1 MKRYGIERQT
11 LLVTLIPIL
20 VMAILLES
28 YFIFT
33 RFADLERSLLE
44 RSRLLAQQ
52 LASSCEYAVFSGNT
66 TLLKQ
71 NVDAARSFQD
81 VKSIAVLD
89 AESRLILESGSGEAL
104 LHLNRPG
111 LNQPDLSDIAAFV
124 TVYQDSNILRLYE
137 PIKATQIN
145 LDGLLA
151 APADAARLGAVMIEI
166 SKQSL
171 NKQKQEFLIFSVLS
185 TLLVFTLAMILALR
199 AARSITRPILHMHQ
213 TIRRIGAGDLETNI
227 IPNYNIH
234 ELHELADGIGEMA
247 QQLLRDRDMLE
258 SRIVAATD
266 DLRVK
271 NEEAEQ
277 AHLEKERLNENLAV
291 ALSELQAIMEANP
304 DILYVF
310 NRQGELIQWNSSFA
324 KFCGL
329 PAEKMLNMN
338 VTDFVC
344 KADRAAVA
352 KGVLEVFTKGSA
364 TLEVQLPRHDGV
376 LIPFL
381 CNGVVLK
388 NAKGKVIGFTGT
400 GKDVSDRKL
409 AAEHI
414 HHMAHYDI
422 LTDLPNRSLLSDR
435 LQQAIISCKRDHTHL
450 ALMFLDL
457 DMFKYI
463 NDKLGHDIGDLLL
476 KEVAKR
482 ILECLR
488 ESDTAARIGGDEF
501 VVLLPSVDSIQTAM
515 MVAEKIRHELSLP
528 YEITGH
534 SLSISSSIGIAVY
547 PEHGSEEKVLLK
559 NADTA
564 MYLAKQNGRNMVV
577 FYPS

>member
-20 VMAILLES
+20 LMAILLES
-28 YFIFT
+28 YFIVT
-33 RFADLERSLLE
+33 RFSDLDRSLLE

-52 LASSCEYAVFSGNT
+52 LASACEYAVFSGNT

-71 NVDAARSFQD
+71 NVDAARAFQD

-89 AESRLILESGSGEAL
+89 AESRLILESGSGEDLSL
-104 LHLNRPG
+104 LNQPG
-111 LNQPDLSDIAAFV
+111 LNRAHVNASAVPL
-124 TVYQDSNILRLYE
+124 YQDGNILRLYE

-151 APADAARLGAVMIEI
+151 PAVDAGRLGAVMIEI

-171 NKQKQEFLIFSVLS
+171 NRQKQEFLIFSLLA

-199 AARSITRPILHMHQ
+199 AARSITRPIMQMHQ
-213 TIRRIGAGDLETNI
+213 TIRRIGAGDLETSI
-227 IPNYNIH
+227 FPEYNIH

-277 AHLEKERLNENLAV
+277 AHLEKERLNENLSI

-310 NRQGELIQWNSSFA
+310 NRQGELVQWNSSFA

-329 PAEKMLNMN
+329 AAEKMLNMP
-338 VTDFVC
+338 VTDFVS
-344 KADRAAVA
+344 KEDKAAVA
-352 KGVLEVFTKGSA
+352 KGVLEVFSKGTA
-364 TLEVQLPRHDGV
+364 TLEVKLLRHDGV
-376 LIPFL
+376 FVHFL
-381 CNGVVLK
+381 CNAVVLK
-388 NAKGKVIGFTGT
+388 NREGKVIGFTGT

-435 LQQAIISCKRDHTHL
+435 LHQSIMTCKRDHTQL

-476 KEVAKR
+476 KEVAQR

-501 VVLLPSVDSIQTAM
+501 VVLLPSVESIQTAM
-515 MVAEKIRHELSLP
+515 MVAEKIRQALSQP
-528 YEITGH
+528 FEIAGH
-534 SLSISSSIGIAVY
+534 SLSISTSIGIVVY
-547 PEHGSEEKVLLK
+547 PEHGSEEKALLK

-564 MYLAKQNGRNMVV
+564 MYLAKQSGRNTVV
-577 FYPS
+577 LYPS

>member
-20 VMAILLES
+20 LMAILLES
-28 YFIFT
+28 YFIVT
-33 RFADLERSLLE
+33 RFSDLDRSLLE

-52 LASSCEYAVFSGNT
+52 LASACEYAVFSGNT

-71 NVDAARSFQD
+71 NVDAARAFQD

-89 AESRLILESGSGEAL
+89 AESRLILESGSGEDLSL
-104 LHLNRPG
+104 LNQPG
-111 LNQPDLSDIAAFV
+111 LNRAHVNASAVPL
-124 TVYQDSNILRLYE
+124 YQDGNILRLYE

-151 APADAARLGAVMIEI
+151 PAVDAGRLGAVMIEI

-171 NKQKQEFLIFSVLS
+171 NRQKQEFLIFSLLA

-199 AARSITRPILHMHQ
+199 AARSITRPIMQMHQ
-213 TIRRIGAGDLETNI
+213 TIRRIGAGDLETSI
-227 IPNYNIH
+227 FPEYNIH

-277 AHLEKERLNENLAV
+277 AHLEKERLNENLSI

-310 NRQGELIQWNSSFA
+310 NRQGELVQWNSSFA

-329 PAEKMLNMN
+329 AAEKMLNMP
-338 VTDFVC
+338 VTDFVS
-344 KADRAAVA
+344 KEDKAAVA
-352 KGVLEVFTKGSA
+352 KGVLEVFSKGTA
-364 TLEVQLPRHDGV
+364 TLEVKLLRHDGV
-376 LIPFL
+376 FVHFL
-381 CNGVVLK
+381 CNAVVLK
-388 NAKGKVIGFTGT
+388 NREGKVIGFTGT

-435 LQQAIISCKRDHTHL
+435 LHQSIMTCKRDHTQL

-476 KEVAKR
+476 KEVAQR

-501 VVLLPSVDSIQTAM
+501 VVLLPSVESIQTAM
-515 MVAEKIRHELSLP
+515 MVAEKIRQALSQP
-528 YEITGH
+528 FEIAGH
-534 SLSISSSIGIAVY
+534 MLSISTSIGIVVY
-547 PEHGSEEKVLLK
+547 PEHGSEEKALLK

-564 MYLAKQNGRNMVV
+564 MYLAKQSGRNTVV
-577 FYPS
+577 LYPS

>member
-33 RFADLERSLLE
+33 RFADLDRSLLE

-89 AESRLILESGSGEAL
+89 AESRLILESGGGEGLSLLYRPAL
-104 LHLNRPG
+104 KQAH
-111 LNQPDLSDIAAFV
+111 LSDIAV
-124 TVYQDSNILRLYE
+124 PLYQDSNILRLYE
-137 PIKATQIN
+137 PIKTTQIN

-151 APADAARLGAVMIEI
+151 APVDAGRLGAVMIEI

-171 NKQKQEFLIFSVLS
+171 NNQKQEFLIFSLLA

-199 AARSITRPILHMHQ
+199 AARSITRPIMQMHQ

-227 IPNYNIH
+227 SPAYNIH
-234 ELHELADGIGEMA
+234 ELHELAGGIGDMA

-277 AHLEKERLNENLAV
+277 AHLEKERLNEHLSI

-329 PAEKMLNMN
+329 PAEKMLNMH
-338 VTDFVC
+338 VTGFVC
-344 KADRAAVA
+344 KEDKAAVA
-352 KGVLEVFTKGSA
+352 KGVLEVFTRGTA
-364 TLEVQLPRHDGV
+364 TLEVKLLRHDGV
-376 LIPFL
+376 FVHFL

-388 NAKGKVIGFTGT
+388 NRDGKVIGFTGT

-463 NDKLGHDIGDLLL
+463 NDRLGHDIGDLLL

-515 MVAEKIRHELSLP
+515 MVAEKIRHVLSLP
-528 YEITGH
+528 YEISGH

>member
-11 LLVTLIPIL
+11 LLVTLLPIL

-44 RSRLLAQQ
+44 RSQLMAQQ
-52 LASSCEYAVFSGNT
+52 LASACEYAVFSGNT

-71 NVDAARSFQD
+71 NVDAARSLQD
-81 VKSIAVLD
+81 VKAIAVLD
-89 AESRLILESGSGEAL
+89 AQSRVILETGSAEAR
-104 LHLNRPG
+104 LHLPG
-111 LNQPDLSDIAAFV
+111 TAAFDR
-124 TVYQDSNILRLYE
+124 VYQDSNILRLYE
-137 PIKATQIN
+137 PIRATQIN
-145 LDGLLA
+145 LDGELA
-151 APADAARLGAVMIEI
+151 APLDVSQLGAVLIEI

-171 NKQKQEFLIFSVLS
+171 NSQKREFLIFSLLS
-185 TLLVFTLAMILALR
+185 TLLVFSLAMVLALR
-199 AARSITRPILHMHQ
+199 AARSITRPILQMHQ
-213 TIRRIGAGDLETNI
+213 TIRRIGEGDLETAKF
-227 IPNYNIH
+227 PAYNIH

-247 QQLLRDRDMLE
+247 QQLLLDRDMLE
-258 SRIVAATD
+258 SRIAEATE

-271 NEEAEQ
+271 KEEAEH
-277 AHLEKERLNENLAV
+277 AHFEKQQLSESLSM

-310 NRQGELIQWNSSFA
+310 NTQGELIQWNSSFA

-329 PAEKMLNMN
+329 PSEKMLNRH
-338 VTDFVC
+338 VREFVC
-344 KADRAAVA
+344 EADKDAAS
-352 KGVLEVFTKGSA
+352 KGVADVFKKGSA
-364 TLEVQLPRHDGV
+364 TVEVQFVRHDGV
-376 LIPFL
+376 LVPYL

-388 NAKGKVIGFTGT
+388 NRDGEVIGFTGT
-400 GKDVSDRKL
+400 GRDVTEHKL

-435 LQQAIISCKRDHTHL
+435 LHQSIMTSRRDQSQL

-463 NDKLGHDIGDLLL
+463 NDRLGHDIGDLLL

-501 VVLLPSVDSIQTAM
+501 VVLLPSVDSVQTAL
-515 MVAEKIRHELSLP
+515 MVAEKIRHALSLP
-528 YEITGH
+528 FEISGH
-534 SLSISSSIGIAVY
+534 SLVISSSIGIAVY

-564 MYLAKQNGRNMVV
+564 MYLAKQNGRNTVV
-577 FYPS
+577 LYPS

>member
-52 LASSCEYAVFSGNT
+52 LASACEYAVFSGNT

-71 NVDAARSFQD
+71 NVDAARSLQD
-81 VKSIAVLD
+81 VKAIAVLD
-89 AESRLILESGSGEAL
+89 AQSRLLLESGSGEAQL
-104 LHLNRPG
+104 RLIG
-111 LNQPDLSDIAAFV
+111 MAAFDP
-124 TVYQDSNILRLYE
+124 VYQDSNILRLYE
-137 PIKATQIN
+137 PIRATQIN
-145 LDGLLA
+145 LDSALA
-151 APADAARLGAVMIEI
+151 TPLDANQLGAVLIEI

-171 NKQKQEFLIFSVLS
+171 NSQKREFLIFSLLS

-199 AARSITRPILHMHQ
+199 AARSITRPILQMHQ
-213 TIRRIGAGDLETNI
+213 TIRRIGGGDLETASF
-227 IPNYNIH
+227 PAYNIH

-258 SRIVAATD
+258 SRIIAATE

-271 NEEAEQ
+271 KEEAEH
-277 AHLEKERLNENLAV
+277 AHFEKEQLSESLSM

-310 NRQGELIQWNSSFA
+310 NTQGELIQWNSSFA

-329 PAEKMLNMN
+329 PSEKMLNRH
-338 VTDFVC
+338 VGEFVC
-344 KADRAAVA
+344 EADRDAVS
-352 KGVLEVFTKGSA
+352 KGVADVFTKGSA
-364 TLEVQLPRHDGV
+364 TVEVQFVRHDGV
-376 LIPFL
+376 LVPYL

-388 NAKGKVIGFTGT
+388 NRDGEVIGFTGT
-400 GKDVSDRKL
+400 GRDVTEHKL

-435 LQQAIISCKRDHTHL
+435 LHQSIMTSKRDQTQL

-463 NDKLGHDIGDLLL
+463 NDRLGHDIGDLLL
-476 KEVAKR
+476 KEVARR

-501 VVLLPSVDSIQTAM
+501 VVLLPSVDSVQTAL
-515 MVAEKIRHELSLP
+515 MVAEKIRHALSLP
-528 YEITGH
+528 FEIAGH
-534 SLSISSSIGIAVY
+534 SLGISSSIGIAVY

-564 MYLAKQNGRNMVV
+564 MYLAKQNGRNTVV
-577 FYPS
+577 LYPS

>member
-52 LASSCEYAVFSGNT
+52 LATACEYAVFSGNT

-71 NVDAARSFQD
+71 NVDAARSLQD
-81 VKSIAVLD
+81 VRSIAVLD
-89 AESRLILESGSGEAL
+89 AQSRLILESGSGEDQL
-104 LHLNRPG
+104 RLIG
-111 LNQPDLSDIAAFV
+111 MAASV
-124 TVYQDSNILRLYE
+124 PVYQDSNILRLYE
-137 PIKATQIN
+137 PIRVTQIN

-151 APADAARLGAVMIEI
+151 APVDANQLGAVLIEI

-171 NKQKQEFLIFSVLS
+171 NNQKQEFLIFSLLA

-199 AARSITRPILHMHQ
+199 AARSITRPILQMHHA
-213 TIRRIGAGDLETNI
+213 IRRIGAGDLETNI
-227 IPNYNIH
+227 FPKYNIH
-234 ELHELADGIGEMA
+234 ELHELAEGIGEMA

-258 SRIVAATD
+258 SRIVAATE

-271 NEEAEQ
+271 NEEAEL

-291 ALSELQAIMEANP
+291 ALSELRAIMEANP

-329 PAEKMLNMN
+329 PAEKMLAMH
-338 VTDFVC
+338 VTEFVR
-344 KADRAAVA
+344 KEDRTSVA
-352 KGVLEVFTKGSA
+352 KGVMEVFTKGSA
-364 TLEVQLPRHDGV
+364 TLEVQLLRHDGV
-376 LIPFL
+376 FIHFL

-388 NAKGKVIGFTGT
+388 NTNGKVIGFTGT
-400 GKDVSDRKL
+400 GKDISERKQE
-409 AAEHI
+409 AEHI
-414 HHMAHYDI
+414 QHMAHYDI

-435 LQQAIISCKRDHTHL
+435 LHQSIITSKRDQTQL

-463 NDKLGHDIGDLLL
+463 NDRLGHDIGDLLL

-501 VVLLPSVDSIQTAM
+501 VVLLPSVDSIQTAI
-515 MVAEKIRHELSLP
+515 MVAEKIRHALSLP
-528 YEITGH
+528 FEISGH
-534 SLSISSSIGIAVY
+534 SLGISSSIGIAVY

-564 MYLAKQNGRNMVV
+564 MYLAKQNGRNTVV
-577 FYPS
+577 LYPS